1 MMLLPYNDV
10 NECDNE
16 KEEAMGSPLQSV
28 VY

>member
-1 MMLLPYNDV
+1 MMFLSYNDV
-10 NECDNE
+10 NGCDNE